1 MLQTFWREYGIGGRG
16 MTWNFYE
23 TYIREADKTKGE
35 MIDRT
40 YRIENRNSLFN
51 PKLRER
57 FLILHA

>member
-1 MLQTFWREYGIGGRG
+1 MLQRFWREYGIGGRDVS
-16 MTWNFYE
+16 MDFYKA
-23 TYIREADKTKGE
+23 YIREADKTKGE
-35 MIDRT
+35 MIDLT